1 MMRFNILCYLPLLA
15 GSLVFYSCGN
25 KDANDARDYQKSK
38 SCIEDELDI
47 SDKKTARIKRQIHA
61 EEKAGKIDSIFRIKR
76 KEGFNGNVL
85 IAQKGVTIY
94 EKSFG
99 YSNTASK
106 DSLTLDSRFQ
116 LASLSKTFTAVGI
129 LLLYEH
135 GHLKLTDT
143 VQQYFPD
150 FPYNG
155 VSIKDML
162 SHRSGLPNY
171 MYAFDDS
178 LGRVDALPD
187 NARIMHWFAIA
198 KPEVEPYGPPDKH
211 FAYNNT
217 NYMVLAAIIEKIT
230 GLKYGEYLKMAIFD
244 PLGMKGTWTA
254 TDPPDSVNVNGTT
267 GYDRGRAVPRDF
279 FDNVMGDKGIYST
292 VEDLFIW
299 YSALNSECLL
309 KKKTL
314 EEAFTPRSFERPGV
328 KNYGYGFRMYLE
340 ENNKPEYIYHNG
352 WWKGYSSLFWF
363 SPKDEF
369 VIIILANRYNGTV
382 YRIKELLPILHGHEN
397 GENVEEEIRD

>member
-1 MMRFNILCYLPLLA
+1 MKLSNLHYLLITV
-15 GSLVFYSCGN
+15 GVLVLYSCGN
-25 KDANDARDYQKSK
+25 KSPRDKDNYQESK
-38 SCIEDELDI
+38 SCIEKELEL
-47 SDKKTARIKRQIHA
+47 SEKKAARIRKRIHA
-61 EEKAGKIDSIFRIKR
+61 EEKAARIDSIFRIKR

-85 IAQKGVTIY
+85 IAQEGVKIY

-99 YSNTASK
+99 YGNMRER
-106 DSLTLDSRFQ
+106 DSLSLDSRFQ
-116 LASLSKTFTAVGI
+116 LASLSKTFTATAI
-129 LLLYEH
+129 LMLKEH

-150 FPYNG
+150 FPYDG
-155 VSIKDML
+155 VAIRDLL

-178 LGRVDALPD
+178 LGRVDVLPD
-187 NARIMHWFAIA
+187 NARIMHWFEIA
-198 KPEVEPYGPPDKH
+198 DPRVKPYSGPDRH

-230 GLKYGEYLKMAIFD
+230 GMKYGEYLKMAIFD
-244 PLGMKGTWTA
+244 PLGMTNTWTA
-254 TDPPDSVNVNGTT
+254 TDPPDSLNVNGTT
-267 GYDRGRAVPRDF
+267 GYDKGRAVPQDF
-279 FDNVMGDKGIYST
+279 FDMVVGDKGIYST

-299 YSALNSECLL
+299 YKALNSACIL
-309 KKKTL
+309 KKETL

-328 KNYGYGFRMYLE
+328 KNYGYGFRMYLK

-363 SPKDEF
+363 SPEDEF

-397 GENVEEEIRD
+397 GKNVEEEIRD

>member
-1 MMRFNILCYLPLLA
+1 MRCTSLFYLLLSA
-15 GSLVFYSCGN
+15 GALLFYGCGN
-25 KDANDARDYQKSK
+25 KSTRDAESYQESK
-38 SCIEDELDI
+38 SCIEEELEI
-47 SDKKTARIKRQIHA
+47 SDRKADKIRKKINAA
-61 EEKAGKIDSIFRIKR
+61 EKAASIDSIFRIKR
-76 KEGFNGNVL
+76 REGFNGNVL
-85 IAQKGVTIY
+85 IAQQGVKIY

-99 YSNTASK
+99 YGNMKKK
-106 DSLTLDSRFQ
+106 DSLHLKSRFQ
-116 LASLSKTFTAVGI
+116 LASLSKTFTAVAT
-129 LLLYEH
+129 LMLKEH

-150 FPYNG
+150 FPYPG
-155 VSIKDML
+155 VRIRDML

-178 LGRVDALPD
+178 LGRVEALPD
-187 NARIMHWFAIA
+187 NARIMHWFDIA
-198 KPEVEPYGPPDKH
+198 EPTVAPYSLPDKH

-217 NYMVLAAIIEKIT
+217 NYIVLAAIIEKIT
-230 GLKYGEYLKMAIFD
+230 GMKYGEYLKMAIFD
-244 PLGMKGTWTA
+244 PLGMKDTWTA
-254 TDPPDSVNVNGTT
+254 TDPPDSLNVHETT
-267 GYDRGRAVPRDF
+267 GYDKGRAVPQDF
-279 FDNVMGDKGIYST
+279 FDRVVGDKGIYST
-292 VEDLFIW
+292 IEDLFIW
-299 YSALNSECLL
+299 YKALNTECLL
-309 KKKTL
+309 KKETL

-340 ENNKPEYIYHNG
+340 ENDKPEYIYHNG

-382 YRIKELLPILHGHEN
+382 YRIKELLPILHGHSN